1 MSRRALLVGINN
13 FTRPS
18 WKLRGCINDTVAM
31 KDVLQ
36 KYFSFGES
44 EIKILHDQEA
54 SYAGIRSGLDWLL
67 TDYEGEGH
75 DVRVFHFSSHGTQ
88 AEDQDHEEW
97 EGKDEVIVPYD
108 HDWDAPFRDDEIR
121 KRIDLIPEDVN
132 FTFVADCCHSG
143 SIQRALRDSQIEFQR
158 RYLRPPTDIMN
169 RIADRCARRD
179 ADCDAYV
186 AARLSDMLQ
195 GVPATEWP
203 QKMMVVIP
211 LLRKQF
217 REEKY
222 ATPPA
227 DKQVL
232 LAACEDSQTAADA
245 RIEGEFRGAFT
256 WALTRAIEE
265 ANGDLTYKQLI
276 QNACA
281 KLGDFEQKPQLECPS
296 NLGEVKVFK
305 PLAEGQA
312 ERVPA

>member
-1 MSRRALLVGINN
+1 MSRKALLVGINN

-97 EGKDEVIVPYD
+97 EGKDEVLVPYD

-121 KRIDLIPEDVN
+121 ERIDLIPEDVN

-143 SIQRALRDSQIEFQR
+143 SIQKALLDSDIEFYR
-158 RYLRPPTDIMN
+158 RYLTPPHEVRQ
-169 RIADRCARRD
+169 RIAARCEQRD
-179 ADCDAYV
+179 ADCDSYV
-186 AARLSDMLQ
+186 AAHLPEMLL
-195 GVPATEWP
+195 GVPAAQLTK
-203 QKMMVVIP
+203 KMEEFIP
-211 LLRKQF
+211 RLRKQF
-217 REEKY
+217 RVERY
-222 ATPPA
+222 GTPPA
-227 DKQVL
+227 EKQIL

-256 WALTRAIEE
+256 WALTRAIQE
-265 ANGDLTYKQLI
+265 ANGELTYTQLI

-281 KLGDFEQKPQLECPS
+281 KLGDYEQKPQLECPL
-296 NLGEVKVFK
+296 NLREVKVFK
-305 PLAEGQA
+305 PLVEGQA
-312 ERVPA
+312 ERMPA